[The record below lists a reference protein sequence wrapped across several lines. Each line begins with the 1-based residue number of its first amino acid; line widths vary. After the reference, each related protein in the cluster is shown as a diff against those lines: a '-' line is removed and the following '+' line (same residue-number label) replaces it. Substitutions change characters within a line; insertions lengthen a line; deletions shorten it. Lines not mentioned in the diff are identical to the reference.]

1 MFEAYWNAHKDD
13 HVKVGYANDTLSYFV
28 KSKEQEGCPWFVSAL
43 LDDAIRE
50 LHSFVG
56 NAVTGDRAIVVGNGS
71 TQLFQAA
78 LYALATRDGT
88 STPVVS
94 EAPFYSAYRE
104 IIDYLQSKLF
114 HWAGDSKT
122 FHPKAN
128 ETFIEMVTTP
138 NNPCGTMREGLGLGD
153 KGTIVHDLAYYW
165 PTYVPIISSFD
176 SDVMLFTLSKCTG
189 HAGLRIGWAVV
200 KNPAVAKKMAEFVA
214 LNTIGLAQD
223 AQSRA
228 AGLIRTVIRGYGGKR
243 RQDHCIA
250 DDNFEISLSDPK
262 YLLAHEIR
270 ITEALLAKKFFHWSR
285 QVMESRWVKV
295 RSALA
300 GNKNFSLQ
308 NNVASATHTFS
319 TCTFSGT
326 SHSTYPAFIWLKCE
340 KEGTDCQMILK
351 RNGILGRNGA
361 LFGVSTQYARLSL
374 LDHEPAVDLLVERL
388 TTLEC

>member
-1 MFEAYWNAHKDD
+1 MQTEQSIN
-13 HVKVGYANDTLSYFV
+13 FV
-28 KSKEQEGCPWFVSAL
+28 C
-43 LDDAIRE
+43 R
-50 LHSFVG
+50 
-56 NAVTGDRAIVVGNGS
+56 
-71 TQLFQAA
+71 
-78 LYALATRDGT
+78 
-88 STPVVS
+88 
-94 EAPFYSAYRE
+94 
-104 IIDYLQSKLF
+104 
-114 HWAGDSKT
+114 
-122 FHPKAN
+122 
-128 ETFIEMVTTP
+128 
-138 NNPCGTMREGLGLGD
+138 
-153 KGTIVHDLAYYW
+153 
-165 PTYVPIISSFD
+165 
-176 SDVMLFTLSKCTG
+176 
-189 HAGLRIGWAVV
+189 WAVV

-326 SHSTYPAFIWLKCE
+326 SHSTYPGTWRPALSKSLVLLQCTPTSSFDSHVEVGTGIDSPSVTWTAFIWLKCE

-388 TTLEC
+388 TTLECWIISKK